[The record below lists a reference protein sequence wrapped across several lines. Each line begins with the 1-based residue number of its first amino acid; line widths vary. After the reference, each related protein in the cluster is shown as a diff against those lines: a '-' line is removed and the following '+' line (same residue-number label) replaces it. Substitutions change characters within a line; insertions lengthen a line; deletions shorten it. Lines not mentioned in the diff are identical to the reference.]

1 MKIIAKVN
9 MNDYRAAA
17 HMDICKVPQATNMK
31 VSEKARVA
39 EEMQ

>member
-9 MNDYRAAA
+9 MSEYRAAA

-31 VSEKARVA
+31 TRERAKDA